1 MEENSKE
8 DKDITTLLSF
18 ETSCAFLKLYVYRLP
33 FGVDGDGEKGRELQ
47 ETRTD
52 SIDAELS
59 FCASL
64 PRLQIK
70 SAFK

>member
-1 MEENSKE
+1 MCFPKVVFTEW
-8 DKDITTLLSF
+8 
-18 ETSCAFLKLYVYRLP
+18 P
-33 FGVDGDGEKGRELQ
+33 FGVDGEGEKGTELQ